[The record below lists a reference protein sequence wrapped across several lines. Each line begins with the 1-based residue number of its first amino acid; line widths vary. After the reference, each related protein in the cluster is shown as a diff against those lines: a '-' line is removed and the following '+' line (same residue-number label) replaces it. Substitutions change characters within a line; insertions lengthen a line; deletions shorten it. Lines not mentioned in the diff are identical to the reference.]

1 MSGRSAYVR
10 KKITETKANE
20 KNSIGRGRARS
31 TTSSEDTATLS
42 DYNMSMRQNTGIG
55 TTNGRFLKFSE
66 PIRASEPVD
75 FSHMGYGQPS
85 TGSQNGSSGD
95 DRRDGGQGPPL
106 PRPLDDFAYAR
117 ARRPNI
123 RTEDVSGI
131 EKSGL
136 RSAVDKK
143 SDDVRRGLVKAFTF
157 GKKNKSNDE
166 KNGNQFRPPSAAT
179 VRPPMGSSINES
191 ELDLAIDAHDMG
203 PHDMGP
209 RDMGPR
215 EMGSNVGSLHQQ
227 IQQQHQQMMMMQ
239 ERHRH
244 QQLPQSPV
252 DSQPGGWDGGS
263 HLSPPPSSKLPPLPP
278 ASNSVPIKRWIGS
291 GRPVQRWN
299 KLRKDPELWDPN
311 GDVLVFFGYKG
322 QQPRPNPSFRLS
334 SHIIEATES
343 RFLITLLREGSTEE
357 DIQLPPS
364 PIGAPPMLQRH
375 MASGGGSGGH
385 LGPHSHGRGHGHGGY
400 GMGQPTPP
408 ISEDAS
414 LVDVDGQISYEMY
427 FPTPPNMN
435 KVDQLRH
442 HITTRNIFAL
452 LYHASLVGL
461 SLYQALADLHARLE
475 AYMPPEMDNVGTIIN
490 YLGAR
495 GIDDIR
501 NDPESAISLL
511 AWSESP
517 DVRWEEG
524 WRESFLHSTGMYA
537 SLESCADF
545 KNVTPITRAL
555 LERACLET
563 QLRVQAAE
571 ERLAEFQFADMWP
584 PALATTASSSGPVQ
598 PSPAKAAG
606 DRLQKFLLQHYTRT
620 YGRWPPLP
628 PSPTAA
634 SLGVHV
640 DAEDDIWL
648 TRTIAQA
655 LQKDFAALYDY
666 LVDRD
671 IVWDG
676 SEARSGR
683 KWMLVSQSGNKA
695 FEADTLDLP
704 MTDMLV
710 EFDNK
715 LRFPHIPHPFPLVPD
730 SIPPSAPSS
739 GKEKGK
745 KGDAAPTGTGNRAG
759 SVERRVQ
766 LAYTVATNM
775 LILGSDF
782 NQSDLIDAFSK
793 FEKVD
798 RVGEVDPLTAR
809 RGRWVL
815 IYGILQTLAS
825 VSVDAL
831 NMRYRDGVSYH
842 LSPRLKGAKMPPWR
856 TTGGGGG
863 LVGSSDEAAH
873 ELSHCWIVPRT
884 WNMGHPNNHGGHSSA
899 HQSGNEESSAASS
912 SASGNNSPVRRSSII
927 FGSSNSNAGGGFNFP
942 RPPPADTLTVR
953 SGSSAGFHTPHGGRS
968 VRSSTSL
975 GPSSNAG
982 GDGLGSDLAPPFG
995 AFGTY
1000 TQSSH
1005 GGAASVVSSA
1015 SAMSDLSS
1023 NTRPRKG
1030 NGPSSK
1036 TATSR
1041 SGVNAGGSGGV
1052 YGGANPNV
1060 NMSLN
1065 MGMSI
1070 GIPTVEEAGWPMTL
1084 SSGEVAA
1091 SSGSGRR
1098 NAHGGPPVLPGLKG
1112 IPHMAS
1118 SGNGGFLLMDESQDE
1133 SHSNYTTDG
1142 SGSERRR
1149 RRRQDKGGREGRD
1162 GREDWGGSST
1172 RSKARTQRPLM
1183 NQGDAVG
1190 SVAPV
1195 IRDFDALDVIDD
1207 HEP

>member
-20 KNSIGRGRARS
+20 KAAMGRGRARS

-42 DYNMSMRQNTGIG
+42 DYNMPMRQDTGIS

-66 PIRASEPVD
+66 PIRESEPMD
-75 FSHMGYGQPS
+75 YSHMGYGNP
-85 TGSQNGSSGD
+85 TIGNQNGSSVDG
-95 DRRDGGQGPPL
+95 RRDGGQGPPVS
-106 PRPLDDFAYAR
+106 RPLDDFAYAR
-117 ARRPNI
+117 VRRPNI

-143 SDDVRRGLVKAFTF
+143 SEGVRRGLVKAFTF

-166 KNGNQFRPPSAAT
+166 KSGEFFRPPSAAT
-179 VRPPMGSSINES
+179 VRPPAGGSVNDSD
-191 ELDLAIDAHDMG
+191 LDLAVDPRDMS
-203 PHDMGP
+203 PRDMGP

-215 EMGSNVGSLHQQ
+215 DMGNNVGSLHQQ
-227 IQQQHQQMMMMQ
+227 LQQQQQQMMMMQ

-252 DSQPGGWDGGS
+252 DSQPGGWDAGS
-263 HLSPPPSSKLPPLPP
+263 LTSPPPASKLPPLPP
-278 ASNSVPIKRWIGS
+278 SSNAPAIKRWIGS

-311 GDVLVFFGYKG
+311 GDVLVFFGHKG

-375 MASGGGSGGH
+375 IGGGGANGH
-385 LGPHSHGRGHGHGGY
+385 LGPHGHGRHGGY
-400 GMGQPTPP
+400 GIGQPTPP

-414 LVDVDGQISYEMY
+414 LVDADGQISYEMY

-452 LYHASLVGL
+452 LYHSSLVGL

-571 ERLAEFQFADMWP
+571 ERLAEFQFTDMWP
-584 PALATTASSSGPVQ
+584 PALTTTASSSGPVQ
-598 PSPAKAAG
+598 PSPAKAAA

-628 PSPTAA
+628 PPPAVA
-634 SLGVHV
+634 SQGVPM
-640 DAEDDIWL
+640 DPEDDIWL
-648 TRTIAQA
+648 TRTVAHA

-683 KWMLVSQSGNKA
+683 KWMLVSESGNKA

-715 LRFPHIPHPFPLVPD
+715 LRFPHIPHPYPLVPD
-730 SIPPSAPSS
+730 SIPPSASSS
-739 GKEKGK
+739 GKDKDK
-745 KGDAAPTGTGNRAG
+745 KGASSGNRAG

-798 RVGEVDPLTAR
+798 RVGDVDPSTAR

-815 IYGILQTLAS
+815 VYGILQTLAS

-856 TTGGGGG
+856 TTGGGG

-884 WNMGHPNNHGGHSSA
+884 WNTGNNNNGNHGGNSSA
-899 HQSGNEESSAASS
+899 NQSGNEESSAASS
-912 SASGNNSPVRRSSII
+912 GGSDNNSPVRRSSII
-927 FGSSNSNAGGGFNFP
+927 TGSSSSNAGGGGGFNFP
-942 RPPPADTLTVR
+942 RPPPTDTLTVR
-953 SGSSAGFHTPHGGRS
+953 SSSTAGFHTPHGGRS
-968 VRSSTSL
+968 VRSSTSMAAL
-975 GPSSNAG
+975 SNAG
-982 GDGLGSDLAPPFG
+982 GVNNGRLGADLAPPFG
-995 AFGTY
+995 SFGTY
-1000 TQSSH
+1000 TPSSY
-1005 GGAASVVSSA
+1005 GGAGSVVSST
-1015 SAMSDLSS
+1015 SGMSEGPSQQRSS
-1023 NTRPRKG
+1023 KR
-1030 NGPSSK
+1030 PSSK
-1036 TATSR
+1036 MITTGR
-1041 SGVNAGGSGGV
+1041 SGGGTGNV

-1065 MGMSI
+1065 MGMGI
-1070 GIPTVEEAGWPMTL
+1070 GISPVEETEWPVR
-1084 SSGEVAA
+1084 SGEGVLV
-1091 SSGSGRR
+1091 SNSGRR
-1098 NAHGGPPVLPGLKG
+1098 NAHGGPPVLPGLSG
-1112 IPHMAS
+1112 IPDSVS
-1118 SGNGGFLLMDESQDE
+1118 SGGGFLMMDESHDE

-1149 RRRQDKGGREGRD
+1149 RRRDKEGREGRE
-1162 GREDWGGSST
+1162 GREPRGGSST
-1172 RSKARTQRPLM
+1172 LKARTQRPLLS
-1183 NQGDAVG
+1183 QDDEAG
-1190 SVAPV
+1190 SVAPM

>member
-10 KKITETKANE
+10 KKITETKASE
-20 KNSIGRGRARS
+20 KAVSRGRARS

-42 DYNMSMRQNTGIG
+42 DFNMPMRQDTGIG

-66 PIRASEPVD
+66 PIREAEPMD
-75 FSHMGYGQPS
+75 FGYGNPS
-85 TGSQNGSSGD
+85 IGSQNGSSVDG
-95 DRRDGGQGPPL
+95 RRHPGQEMSM

-143 SDDVRRGLVKAFTF
+143 SEGVRRGLAKAFTF

-166 KNGNQFRPPSAAT
+166 KGGDYFRPQSAAT
-179 VRPPMGSSINES
+179 VRPPMSGNNNDSDV
-191 ELDLAIDAHDMG
+191 DLPVD
-203 PHDMGP
+203 
-209 RDMGPR
+209 PR
-215 EMGSNVGSLHQQ
+215 EMPSTAGSLHQQ
-227 IQQQHQQMMMMQ
+227 MQQQQLMMQ
-239 ERHRH
+239 ERHRQ
-244 QQLPQSPV
+244 QQLPQSPI
-252 DSQPGGWDGGS
+252 DSPQGWDSGS
-263 HLSPPPSSKLPPLPP
+263 LTSPPPSSKLPPIPP
-278 ASNSVPIKRWIGS
+278 SSNVPLIKRWIGA

-311 GDVLVFFGYKG
+311 GDVLVFFGHKG

-343 RFLITLLREGSTEE
+343 RYLITLLREGSTEE

-375 MASGGGSGGH
+375 MGGGSGPGGH
-385 LGPHSHGRGHGHGGY
+385 LGPHGHSRHGHGGY

-414 LVDVDGQISYEMY
+414 LVDADGQISYEMY
-427 FPTPPNMN
+427 FPTPHNMN
-435 KVDQLRH
+435 KVDQLRY

-461 SLYQALADLHARLE
+461 SLYQALSDLHARLE

-495 GIDDIR
+495 GIDDVR
-501 NDPESAISLL
+501 NDPEAAISLL

-537 SLESCADF
+537 SLEGCADF

-571 ERLAEFQFADMWP
+571 ERLAEFQFTDMWP
-584 PALATTASSSGPVQ
+584 AALATTANSNGPVQ
-598 PSPAKAAG
+598 PSPAKAAA
-606 DRLQKFLLQHYTRT
+606 DRLQKFLLTHYTRI

-628 PSPTAA
+628 PA
-634 SLGVHV
+634 SAVAGKGSIGS
-640 DAEDDIWL
+640 DPEDDIWL
-648 TRTIAQA
+648 TRTVAHAI
-655 LQKDFAALYDY
+655 QKDFAALYDY

-683 KWMLVSQSGNKA
+683 KWMLVSESGNKA

-715 LRFPHIPHPFPLVPD
+715 LRFPHIPHPYPLVPD
-730 SIPPSAPSS
+730 SIPPSTTSSAS
-739 GKEKGK
+739 GKDKDK
-745 KGDAAPTGTGNRAG
+745 KNAATGGNRAG

-798 RVGEVDPLTAR
+798 RVGDVDPSTAR

-815 IYGILQTLAS
+815 VYGILQTLAS

-856 TTGGGGG
+856 TTGGGG

-884 WNMGHPNNHGGHSSA
+884 WNTGNNA
-899 HQSGNEESSAASS
+899 LNSGNDESPAASS
-912 SASGNNSPVRRSSII
+912 GGSGNNSPVRRSSII
-927 FGSSNSNAGGGFNFP
+927 VGSSSDRSGGGGGSSAGFNFP
-942 RPPPADTLTVR
+942 RPPPTDSLTVR
-953 SGSSAGFHTPHGGRS
+953 SNSTKGFHTPNGGRS
-968 VRSSTSL
+968 VRSSTSMAAL
-975 GPSSNAG
+975 SNAG
-982 GDGLGSDLAPPFG
+982 GDQAPPFG
-995 AFGTY
+995 SFGTY
-1000 TQSSH
+1000 TPSGYG
-1005 GGAASVVSSA
+1005 GGAASVVSSS
-1015 SAMSDLSS
+1015 SAMSESS
-1023 NTRPRKG
+1023 GSRPYGSSSARN
-1030 NGPSSK
+1030 NGGRSSK
-1036 TATSR
+1036 AGRSAAT
-1041 SGVNAGGSGGV
+1041 
-1052 YGGANPNV
+1052 YGGANANV

-1065 MGMSI
+1065 MGMGI
-1070 GIPTVEEAGWPMTL
+1070 GIPPVEEVEWPVH
-1084 SSGEVAA
+1084 GEAA
-1091 SSGSGRR
+1091 SGSGRAR
-1098 NAHGGPPVLPGLKG
+1098 GSNMHHHLGGPPVLPGLTG
-1112 IPHMAS
+1112 IPDSAS
-1118 SGNGGFLLMDESQDE
+1118 SSGGFLMMDESHDE
-1133 SHSNYTTDG
+1133 SHSNYTTEG

-1149 RRRQDKGGREGRD
+1149 RRRDKEGREGLEP
-1162 GREDWGGSST
+1162 REGHEGSSKSGSS
-1172 RSKARTQRPLM
+1172 RKHRTQRPLLSR
-1183 NQGDAVG
+1183 DVDEAD

>member
-10 KKITETKANE
+10 KKITETKASE
-20 KNSIGRGRARS
+20 KAVARGRARS
-31 TTSSEDTATLS
+31 TASSEDTATLS
-42 DYNMSMRQNTGIG
+42 DYNMPMRQDTGIG

-66 PIRASEPVD
+66 PIREAEPMD
-75 FSHMGYGQPS
+75 YGYGHPS
-85 TGSQNGSSGD
+85 IGSQNSGSV
-95 DRRDGGQGPPL
+95 DGRKDPGQ
-106 PRPLDDFAYAR
+106 RPLDDFAYAR

-143 SDDVRRGLVKAFTF
+143 SEGVRRGLAKAFTF
-157 GKKNKSNDE
+157 GKKGKSSEE
-166 KNGNQFRPPSAAT
+166 KAGEYFRPQSSAT
-179 VRPPMGSSINES
+179 VRPPMGGNANDSDM
-191 ELDLAIDAHDMG
+191 DL
-203 PHDMGP
+203 PV
-209 RDMGPR
+209 GPR
-215 EMGSNVGSLHQQ
+215 EMPSTAGSLHQQ
-227 IQQQHQQMMMMQ
+227 MQQMQQQQIMMQ
-239 ERHRH
+239 ERHRQ

-252 DSQPGGWDGGS
+252 DSHQGWESGS
-263 HLSPPPSSKLPPLPP
+263 LTSPPPSSKLPPIPP
-278 ASNSVPIKRWIGS
+278 SSNAPMIKRWIGA

-311 GDVLVFFGYKG
+311 GDVLVFFGHKG

-343 RFLITLLREGSTEE
+343 RYLITLLREGSTEE
-357 DIQLPPS
+357 DINLPPS

-375 MASGGGSGGH
+375 MAGGGGSGNH
-385 LGPHSHGRGHGHGGY
+385 LGPHGHGRGGHGHGGY

-408 ISEDAS
+408 ISEDTS
-414 LVDVDGQISYEMY
+414 LVDADGQISYEMY

-435 KVDQLRH
+435 KTDQLRH

-495 GIDDIR
+495 GIDDVR
-501 NDPESAISLL
+501 NDPEAAISLL

-537 SLESCADF
+537 NLESCADF

-555 LERACLET
+555 LERASLET

-571 ERLAEFQFADMWP
+571 ERLVEFQFTDMWP
-584 PALATTASSSGPVQ
+584 AALATTASASGPVQ
-598 PSPAKAAG
+598 PSPAKAAA
-606 DRLQKFLLQHYTRT
+606 DRLQKFLLSHYTRT

-628 PSPTAA
+628 PA
-634 SLGVHV
+634 SAVASKGSISS
-640 DAEDDIWL
+640 DPEDDIWL
-648 TRTIAQA
+648 TRTVAHAI
-655 LQKDFAALYDY
+655 QKDFAALYDY

-683 KWMLVSQSGNKA
+683 KWMLVSESGNKA
-695 FEADTLDLP
+695 FEADTPDLP

-715 LRFPHIPHPFPLVPD
+715 LRFPHIPHPYPLVPD
-730 SIPPSAPSS
+730 SIPPSTTASAS
-739 GKEKGK
+739 GKDKDRK
-745 KGDAAPTGTGNRAG
+745 NASATTGGGRAG

-798 RVGEVDPLTAR
+798 RVGEVDPSTAR

-815 IYGILQTLAS
+815 VYGILQTLAS

-831 NMRYRDGVSYH
+831 NMRYCDGVSYH

-856 TTGGGGG
+856 TTGGGG

-884 WNMGHPNNHGGHSSA
+884 WNTGNNGTH
-899 HQSGNEESSAASS
+899 SGNDESSAASS
-912 SASGNNSPVRRSSII
+912 GGSGNNSPVRRSSII
-927 FGSSNSNAGGGFNFP
+927 VGGSGSSSNGGGGRGGGFNFP
-942 RPPPADTLTVR
+942 RPPPTNDTITVR
-953 SGSSAGFHTPHGGRS
+953 SNSTMGFHTPIGGRS
-968 VRSSTSL
+968 VRSSASMAAL
-975 GPSSNAG
+975 SNAV
-982 GDGLGSDLAPPFG
+982 GDQAPPFG
-995 AFGTY
+995 SFGTY
-1000 TQSSH
+1000 TPSAYGGVGG
-1005 GGAASVVSSA
+1005 GGAASVVSSG
-1015 SAMSDLSS
+1015 SALSETS
-1023 NTRPRKG
+1023 SSRPHGTSRNHSG
-1030 NGPSSK
+1030 LVSSK
-1036 TATSR
+1036 MGR
-1041 SGVNAGGSGGV
+1041 GGAAP
-1052 YGGANPNV
+1052 YGGASPNV

-1065 MGMSI
+1065 MGMGI
-1070 GIPTVEEAGWPMTL
+1070 GIPPVEEVEWPVR
-1084 SSGEVAA
+1084 GGA
-1091 SSGSGRR
+1091 SSSTGGGGSGRSR
-1098 NAHGGPPVLPGLKG
+1098 GSHAHHNHHDLGGPPVLPGLTG
-1112 IPHMAS
+1112 IPDTVS
-1118 SGNGGFLLMDESQDE
+1118 SSGGFLLMDESLDE
-1133 SHSNYTTDG
+1133 SPSNYTTEG

-1149 RRRQDKGGREGRD
+1149 RRRDKEGRVGREGHEP
-1162 GREDWGGSST
+1162 REGHEGSS
-1172 RSKARTQRPLM
+1172 RSGSNSRQQRTQRPLLSRDVDE
-1183 NQGDAVG
+1183 QD
-1190 SVAPV
+1190 SVVPV